1 MGSLIN
7 KVERVPIGSVTLH
20 PRNARRGDVR
30 AIQESLRANGLFA
43 PIVVQRSTG
52 HVLSGNHTLRAARN
66 LEWDTIDVV
75 YVDVDDARAVKIL
88 LAANRTA
95 DLGEYDEQAL
105 VALLT
110 EAAENDAGSEG
121 ALLYGTGYT
130 DADLV
135 KLLGHD
141 EVMPEAGNTDSVLD
155 GIRYQVVVECDDE
168 GGQRQV
174 MAILEENGIDYK
186 AVIL

>member
-1 MGSLIN
+1 LVN

-141 EVMPEAGNTDSVLD
+141 EVMPEAGDADTEAIQEAWALVVHCADEAEQTSLLERFTAEGLD
-155 GIRYQVVVECDDE
+155 V
-168 GGQRQV
+168 
-174 MAILEENGIDYK
+174 K
-186 AVIL
+186 ALIT